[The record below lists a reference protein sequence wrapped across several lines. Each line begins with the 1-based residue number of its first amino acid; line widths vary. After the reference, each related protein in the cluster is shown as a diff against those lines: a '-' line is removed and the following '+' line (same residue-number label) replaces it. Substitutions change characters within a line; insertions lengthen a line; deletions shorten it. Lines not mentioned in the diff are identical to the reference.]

1 MKRITTIAAALVFA
15 PCLALAA
22 ETAAPATTAPAATAG
37 PAAAAS
43 ADPAGTAGER
53 GQQRWS
59 ACASDLQK
67 FCANIERA
75 RGAKRTCLESHA
87 AELSDGCKTRMA
99 EKRPA
104 AN

>member
-22 ETAAPATTAPAATAG
+22 ETAPAATAA
-37 PAAAAS
+37 PAAAATAAP
-43 ADPAGTAGER
+43 ADTSGER

-59 ACASDLQK
+59 ACAAELQK

-75 RGAKRTCLESHA
+75 RGAKRTCLKSHA
-87 AELSDGCKTRMA
+87 AELSDGCKIRMA

>member
-22 ETAAPATTAPAATAG
+22 ETAPAATAA
-37 PAAAAS
+37 PAAAATAAP
-43 ADPAGTAGER
+43 ADTSGER